1 MTLEVI
7 NYSTK
12 GTCCRQ
18 MNISIED
25 GVIVDVEF
33 LGGCAGNLLGIKH
46 LVKGMRLEDVIAKF
60 KGITCGAKSTS
71 CPDQLAQCL
80 AVFLEEKAKSTTVL

>member
-1 MTLEVI
+1 MTVEVL
-7 NYSTK
+7 NYATQ

-25 GVIVDVEF
+25 GVIVDVDF
-33 LGGCAGNLLGIKH
+33 VGGCAGNLIGIKH

-60 KGITCGAKSTS
+60 KGITCGSKSTS
-71 CPDQLAQCL
+71 CPDQLAKCL
-80 AVFLEEKAKSTTVL
+80 TMFLEEKVKSTTV